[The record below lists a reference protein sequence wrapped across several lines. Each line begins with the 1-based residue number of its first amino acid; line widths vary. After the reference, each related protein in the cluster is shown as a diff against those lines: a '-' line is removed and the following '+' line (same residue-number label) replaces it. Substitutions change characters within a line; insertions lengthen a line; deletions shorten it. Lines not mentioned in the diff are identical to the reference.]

1 MKGKMTEHSI
11 RLFEKKGFSETSV
24 QDIVESVGVTKGT
37 FYYYFTSKEQLLM
50 DIHLAYINELLS
62 EQEMILED
70 SNKGYKDKLFDIVY
84 ILLKSIKS
92 KKSSA
97 TIFFREMKNLSIEKL
112 NQILPKRD
120 EFRIKIEKLLI
131 EGMESGEFRPTLDA
145 SIISFAILGVVNW
158 SYQWFDPDGK
168 KSDWEVAG
176 IFMEMILYG
185 IEKKLV
191 I

>member
-1 MKGKMTEHSI
+1 
-11 RLFEKKGFSETSV
+11 
-24 QDIVESVGVTKGT
+24 
-37 FYYYFTSKEQLLM
+37 M

-62 EQEMILED
+62 EQEMILEG
-70 SNKGYKDKLFDIVY
+70 SNKGSKDKLFDIVY

-92 KKSSA
+92 KKPSA

-120 EFRIKIEKLLI
+120 EFHIKIEKLLI

-158 SYQWFDPDGK
+158 SYQWFDPDGT
-168 KSDWEVAG
+168 KSDREVAG
-176 IFMEMILYG
+176 IFMEMILHG